1 MKKAIIL
8 LLKFTVLHSYK
19 FAGYASLDIKKGSLL
34 VYSVKQGNKSFLY
47 TITIK
52 EWVEETMS
60 FSWQTNEK
68 SQLRKGTTILN
79 KYYSSS
85 SDEFLAGV
93 GNSVN
98 ETLKESQTRIL
109 APSSLNDFL
118 MDESDYIKFTVNENG
133 KITTFKSDVI
143 RIRDYQEKPVKYNG
157 VNVTGKYAQIFS
169 SDERME
175 LGFLKEGSDYKYFL
189 TYYRSDA
196 LIMDLL
202 SIKNGITGNNES
214 NTSKLSL
221 PQLEKKNG
229 PLKMDATKLAAV
241 KKVYP
246 LLATVET
253 YDVTNGGKD
262 PKPFSET

>member
-1 MKKAIIL
+1 M
-8 LLKFTVLHSYK
+8 
-19 FAGYASLDIKKGSLL
+19 
-34 VYSVKQGNKSFLY
+34 
-47 TITIK
+47 
-52 EWVEETMS
+52 E
-60 FSWQTNEK
+60 
-68 SQLRKGTTILN
+68 
-79 KYYSSS
+79 
-85 SDEFLAGV
+85 
-93 GNSVN
+93 
-98 ETLKESQTRIL
+98 
-109 APSSLNDFL
+109 
-118 MDESDYIKFTVNENG
+118 YIKFTVNENG

-143 RIRDYQEKPVKYNG
+143 RIKDYQEKPVKYNG

-189 TYYRSDA
+189 AYYRSDA
-196 LIMDLL
+196 LIMYLV

-221 PQLEKKNG
+221 PPLEKKNG

-262 PKPFSET
+262 SKPISETYDFRLSSGADNPPSAIDCFTADLKILYKQRKNFNLLGMPENLTKKNLPAASAEMLMNIYLKKEARNVPGYKP

>member
-8 LLKFTVLHSYK
+8 LLIFTVLHSYT
-19 FAGYASLDIKKGSLL
+19 FAGNASLDIKKGSLL

-52 EWVEETMS
+52 ERAGETIS

-85 SDEFLAGV
+85 FDEFLAGV

-143 RIRDYQEKPVKYNG
+143 RIRDYQEKTVKYNG
-157 VNVTGKYAQIFS
+157 
-169 SDERME
+169 
-175 LGFLKEGSDYKYFL
+175 
-189 TYYRSDA
+189 
-196 LIMDLL
+196 
-202 SIKNGITGNNES
+202 
-214 NTSKLSL
+214 
-221 PQLEKKNG
+221 
-229 PLKMDATKLAAV
+229 
-241 KKVYP
+241 
-246 LLATVET
+246 
-253 YDVTNGGKD
+253 
-262 PKPFSET
+262 